1 MALDS
6 VTFNTQAAL
15 KDSKTDSDT
24 GITVDIY
31 YDATTFEIIGVE
43 NKDAGG
49 NTTFKSTKTE
59 DTTGYSA

>member
-24 GITVDIY
+24 GITVDTY

-43 NKDAGG
+43 NL
-49 NTTFKSTKTE
+49 SLIHI
-59 DTTGYSA
+59 